1 MSREM
6 GPNERLLRQVYQAY
20 TEGQVDHIYPILTQ
34 DVTWSV
40 AGDPKIQ
47 PYTGTFKGES
57 GVRDFFGIMRHE
69 WSIERY
75 SVDDVVSQND
85 ERFVVRST
93 ARARNLETGRTT
105 DYWKLDVIVMKN
117 GKLISYEEFN
127 DTAALLACMPDKL
140 AQARRIAWVQGAVGN
155 TANA

>member
-20 TEGQVDHIYPILTQ
+20 TEGQVDHIYAVLTPN
-34 DVTWSV
+34 VTWFV

-47 PYTGTFKGES
+47 PYTGSFKGVS
-57 GVRDFFGIMRHE
+57 GVRDFFGKMSQE
-69 WSIERY
+69 WAIERY
-75 SVDDVVSQND
+75 TVEDVVSQND

-105 DYWKLDVIVMKN
+105 DFWKLDVIVMKS

-140 AQARRIAWVQGAVGN
+140 AQSRRVAWVQGSVGK
-155 TANA
+155 